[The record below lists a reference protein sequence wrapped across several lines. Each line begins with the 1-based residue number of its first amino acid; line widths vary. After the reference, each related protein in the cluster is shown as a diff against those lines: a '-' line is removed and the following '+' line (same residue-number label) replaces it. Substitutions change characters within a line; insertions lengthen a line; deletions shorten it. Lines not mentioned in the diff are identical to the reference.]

1 MREKRFFT
9 LSFPVTLTLLL
20 TSNLGKICGTG
31 RMDWVLRLTQ
41 PPPLEGLHN
50 KDQDVLTFVRELAD
64 QSVETILFVAR
75 STPMQ
80 VGFSVTVCT
89 HLSHLSL

>member
-31 RMDWVLRLTQ
+31 RMDWV
-41 PPPLEGLHN
+41 PPPW
-50 KDQDVLTFVRELAD
+50 KDCIIRTKMYWLLYVN
-64 QSVETILFVAR
+64 
-75 STPMQ
+75 
-80 VGFSVTVCT
+80 
-89 HLSHLSL
+89 

>member
-31 RMDWVLRLTQ
+31 RMDWV

-50 KDQDVLTFVRELAD
+50 KDQDVLTFVRELAE

-80 VGFSVTVCT
+80 VGVSVTVC
-89 HLSHLSL
+89 SHLSL